1 MLPGVAKQGYREPR
15 TFQFSQLLLLP
26 CQQGGWGRHKELG
39 WDKTR
44 PVDLNWPKNGH
55 STPRDIKQRVNL
67 KKGKFIS
74 QWVVSNCLYVTCP
87 ISTYT
92 RINNHQ
98 NYKPFSLFL
107 FSYLK
112 LLLLYFFS
120 LNLSSI
126 SFFFFKSNSLSYPT
140 GKGGNEQMIAWCSAA
155 CQAKPQQDI

>member
-55 STPRDIKQRVNL
+55 STPRDIKQKVNL

-92 RINNHQ
+92 RINNDQ
-98 NYKPFSLFL
+98 NYKPFSPSS
-107 FSYLK
+107 FSHILNY
-112 LLLLYFFS
+112 YYCIFFS
-120 LNLSSI
+120 LNSSS
-126 SFFFFKSNSLSYPT
+126 SFFFFLIQFSLLSHWE
-140 GKGGNEQMIAWCSAA
+140 GRE
-155 CQAKPQQDI
+155 